1 MPKDVKYPHKRL
13 LQLDDELKS
22 DVENYRFAHR
32 FQTEAEALRTLLR
45 LGLKH
50 APGPKKKG

>member
-13 LQLDDELKS
+13 LQLDEELKAEI
-22 DVENYRFAHR
+22 DDYRFAHR
-32 FQTEAEALRTLLR
+32 HRTEADALRELLR

-50 APGPKKKG
+50 APKVRK